1 MIGLSRGESR
11 LACGENSAISGAFE
25 YAENCGFL
33 LFSGQRCQRPQRLWK
48 VLHRDDLEPVRIA
61 PSLLGIL
68 PGRNEEDV
76 HTCFATPARLSLR
89 AAARRDRPVEPE
101 LTGRRDLVAVSDV
114 PPELLEDVRRDPG
127 ARGG

>member
-25 YAENCGFL
+25 SAENYGFL

-76 HTCFATPARLSLR
+76 HTCFANTERLLLHAADRTHRPAAPAL
-89 AAARRDRPVEPE
+89 P
-101 LTGRRDLVAVSDV
+101 GRRAPV
-114 PPELLEDVRRDPG
+114 
-127 ARGG
+127 